1 MHITLQLARDHTFQN
16 QNRRAFTFQKG
27 ATLSGHIRLFATT
40 WPRGV
45 YHHEDA
51 GKLGVE
57 FIFPYE
63 NASWLYRG
71 AIDCRELWPAPG
83 ATVQLPI
90 ETDQFPVGPI
100 LGMRDD
106 REHYNYFLPDN
117 SERSFPLKYVGFE
130 TWVALQQPNL
140 KIKIQHFLPGDYD
153 DSHVTITHHIPI
165 ETILFLKKLKL
176 SYDAE
181 GFLDDAWQPHPF
193 VHIEQCSTNVD
204 PVL

>member
-16 QNRRAFTFQKG
+16 QNRRPFTFQKG
-27 ATLSGHIRLFATT
+27 ATLSGHIRLFSTT

-51 GKLGVE
+51 GSLGVE
-57 FIFPYE
+57 FIFPCE

-71 AIDCRELWPAPG
+71 AIDCRNLWPEPG
-83 ATVQLPI
+83 AIVQHPI
-90 ETDQFPVGPI
+90 DTDHFPIGPI

-106 REHYNYFLPDN
+106 REDYHYILPDG
-117 SERSFPLKYVGFE
+117 SKRLFRLKYVGFE
-130 TWVALQQPNL
+130 CWVALQKPNL
-140 KIKIQHFLPGDYD
+140 KIKIHHFLPGDD
-153 DSHVTITHHIPI
+153 HATITHLIPI
-165 ETILFLKKLKL
+165 ETLLFLKKLKL

-193 VHIEQCSTNVD
+193 VHIEQCA
-204 PVL
+204 